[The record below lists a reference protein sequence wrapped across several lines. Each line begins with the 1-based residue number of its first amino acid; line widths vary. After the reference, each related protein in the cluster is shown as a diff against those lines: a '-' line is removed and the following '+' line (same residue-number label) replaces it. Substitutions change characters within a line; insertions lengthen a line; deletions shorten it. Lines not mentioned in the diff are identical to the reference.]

1 MTIQELFNRCHV
13 LVTHYPKRTCKLPMG
28 YPKDQPKVLGKKINA
43 KKMLHASHF
52 LAYNLLTHCC
62 HADYMPHYFPPPL
75 DRTTHSAINAFT
87 CWRQRKLSDLLLLGR
102 LRMISARNSNAYS
115 T

>member
-1 MTIQELFNRCHV
+1 
-13 LVTHYPKRTCKLPMG
+13 
-28 YPKDQPKVLGKKINA
+28 
-43 KKMLHASHF
+43 
-52 LAYNLLTHCC
+52 
-62 HADYMPHYFPPPL
+62 MPHYFPQPL

-102 LRMISARNSNAYS
+102 LRMSSARNSNAYS